1 MDEQPDFTWKVVL
14 VGNKMVGKTSI
25 SNRFVENT
33 FDETYKTST
42 EVKYKRKNVPIAGT
56 QNIAQLHLWDTLGQE
71 RFKAL
76 APIFFRRSIA
86 AFLVYDVCDRDS
98 FLALETWNQQIKD
111 NSDEDIVVMLIGNK
125 VDKPDKVITYDMGA
139 EYAREKGWGFMEV
152 SAKADINVKTA
163 FSNLV
168 SNIFQV
174 VTKTSGG
181 EVPNNQLA
189 VGDPRAA
196 SISLHGQNN
205 AVGKNQG
212 GAASGSGSKSGK
224 KKNSSGCCK

>member
-1 MDEQPDFTWKVVL
+1 
-14 VGNKMVGKTSI
+14 
-25 SNRFVENT
+25 
-33 FDETYKTST
+33 
-42 EVKYKRKNVPIAGT
+42 
-56 QNIAQLHLWDTLGQE
+56 
-71 RFKAL
+71 
-76 APIFFRRSIA
+76 
-86 AFLVYDVCDRDS
+86 
-98 FLALETWNQQIKD
+98 
-111 NSDEDIVVMLIGNK
+111 MLIGNK

-163 FSNLV
+163 FSTLV

-181 EVPNNQLA
+181 AVPSNQLA
-189 VGDPRAA
+189 VGDARAA

-205 AVGKNQG
+205 TVGKSS
-212 GAASGSGSKSGK
+212 AASGAGSKSGK